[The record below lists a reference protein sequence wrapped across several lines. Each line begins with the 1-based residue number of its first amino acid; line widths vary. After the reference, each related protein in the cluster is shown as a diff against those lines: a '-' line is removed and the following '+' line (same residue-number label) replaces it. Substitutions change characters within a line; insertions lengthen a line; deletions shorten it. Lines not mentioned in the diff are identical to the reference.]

1 MLVELALLLYRR
13 CILADSS
20 SILPRAMMGFCG
32 CAQDVPRLEIP
43 LHTLIEL
50 VPTPDGRMA
59 EERIP
64 FNIRRSMDMPPRT
77 QMEKQF
83 SEMITLSINR
93 DAA

>member
-1 MLVELALLLYRR
+1 
-13 CILADSS
+13 
-20 SILPRAMMGFCG
+20 MMGFCG

-64 FNIRRSMDMPPRT
+64 FNIRKSMDMPPRT

>member
-1 MLVELALLLYRR
+1 MSVSVLTLQQISRTVCARSKICAL
-13 CILADSS
+13 
-20 SILPRAMMGFCG
+20 
-32 CAQDVPRLEIP
+32 QDVPRLEIP

-59 EERIP
+59 EERVP
-64 FNIRRSMDMPPRT
+64 FNIRKSMDLPPRT

>member
-1 MLVELALLLYRR
+1 MRELQIQSTGIPQTRPLFRFPAL
-13 CILADSS
+13 
-20 SILPRAMMGFCG
+20 
-32 CAQDVPRLEIP
+32 QDVPRLEIP

-64 FNIRRSMDMPPRT
+64 FNIRKSMDMPPRT

>member
-1 MLVELALLLYRR
+1 ME
-13 CILADSS
+13 
-20 SILPRAMMGFCG
+20 G
-32 CAQDVPRLEIP
+32 CQGPSHVSASPAAQDVPRLEIP

-59 EERIP
+59 EERVP
-64 FNIRRSMDMPPRT
+64 FNIRKSMDMPPRT

>member
-1 MLVELALLLYRR
+1 MAFRVSGWPPL
-13 CILADSS
+13 S
-20 SILPRAMMGFCG
+20 
-32 CAQDVPRLEIP
+32 QDVPRLEIP

-50 VPTPDGRMA
+50 VPTPDGRMV

-64 FNIRRSMDMPPRT
+64 FNIRKSMDLPPRT

-93 DAA
+93 DRI

>member
-1 MLVELALLLYRR
+1 MHRECDGEMSHSRRMLGSLLL
-13 CILADSS
+13 ISAAL
-20 SILPRAMMGFCG
+20 
-32 CAQDVPRLEIP
+32 QDVPRLEIP

-64 FNIRRSMDMPPRT
+64 FNIRKSMDMPPRT